1 MRMATIID
9 VMLSIKRER
18 TILFYHKDTNQFDN
32 YPISKTEMENLSDD
46 ALIPEYDYN
55 NFRLPS
61 YDEVGHKEIMRLYV
75 KDSVEDKVMRTALFN
90 ILRRDDY
97 VDAFLEKLQELALY
111 DDFLTICGDIYNQI
125 FEEWASKNDL
135 HFS

>member
-1 MRMATIID
+1 MATIID

-18 TILFYHKDTNQFDN
+18 TSLFYHKDTNQFDN

-46 ALIPEYDYN
+46 ALIPEHDYN

-61 YDEVGHKEIMRLYV
+61 YEEIGHKEIMRLYV
-75 KDSVEDKVMRTALFN
+75 KDCVEDKVMRTALFN

-111 DDFLTICGDIYNQI
+111 DEFRETFGDIYIQI
-125 FEEWASKNDL
+125 FDEWASDNDL
-135 HFS
+135 DFNDK

>member
-1 MRMATIID
+1 MATIID

-32 YPISKTEMENLSDD
+32 YPISKTEMKNLSDD

-61 YDEVGHKEIMRLYV
+61 NEEIGHKEIMRLYV
-75 KDSVEDKVMRTALFN
+75 KDCVEDKVMRTALFN

>member
-1 MRMATIID
+1 MATIID
-9 VMLSIKRER
+9 VMLSIKRKR

-32 YPISKTEMENLSDD
+32 YPISKTEMKNLSDD
-46 ALIPEYDYN
+46 ASIPEYDYN

-61 YDEVGHKEIMRLYV
+61 YEEIGHKEIMRLYV
-75 KDSVEDKVMRTALFN
+75 KDCVEDKVMRTALFN

>member
-1 MRMATIID
+1 
-9 VMLSIKRER
+9 
-18 TILFYHKDTNQFDN
+18 
-32 YPISKTEMENLSDD
+32 
-46 ALIPEYDYN
+46 
-55 NFRLPS
+55 
-61 YDEVGHKEIMRLYV
+61 
-75 KDSVEDKVMRTALFN
+75 MRTALFN

>member
-1 MRMATIID
+1 MATIID

-55 NFRLPS
+55 NFRLLS

>member
-1 MRMATIID
+1 MRIATIID

-32 YPISKTEMENLSDD
+32 YPISKTEMENLTDD

-61 YDEVGHKEIMRLYV
+61 YEEIGHKEIMRLYV
-75 KDSVEDKVMRTALFN
+75 KDCVEDKVMRTALFN

>member
-1 MRMATIID
+1 MATIID

-32 YPISKTEMENLSDD
+32 YPISKTEMKNLSDD
-46 ALIPEYDYN
+46 ASIPEYDYN

-61 YDEVGHKEIMRLYV
+61 YEEIGHKEIMRLYV
-75 KDSVEDKVMRTALFN
+75 KDCVEDKVMRTALFN

>member
-1 MRMATIID
+1 MATIID